1 MSDGLL
7 TQSDIDAIEADAAR
21 EIAEAVEFAEQGEW
35 ERVEDITRHT
45 YARDLS

>member
-1 MSDGLL
+1 MSD
-7 TQSDIDAIEADAAR
+7 TPDIDAIEDDAAK

-35 ERVEDITRHT
+35 EPIEDLTRHV